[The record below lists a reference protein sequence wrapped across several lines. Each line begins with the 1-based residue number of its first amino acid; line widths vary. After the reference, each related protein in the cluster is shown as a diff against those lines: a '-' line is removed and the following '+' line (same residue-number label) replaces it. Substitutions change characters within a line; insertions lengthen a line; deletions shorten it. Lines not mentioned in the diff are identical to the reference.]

1 MIITIF
7 VNFFPV
13 SLFFSLF
20 LVYYCLFYFTD
31 LQGSN
36 NPYCKSSENVSTINF
51 IHSANKILSSMHQ
64 NDNLNDYNP
73 LSSYLEA
80 AGKDVDRNISL
91 FVRFSF
97 AADRV

>member
-1 MIITIF
+1 
-7 VNFFPV
+7 
-13 SLFFSLF
+13 
-20 LVYYCLFYFTD
+20 
-31 LQGSN
+31 
-36 NPYCKSSENVSTINF
+36 
-51 IHSANKILSSMHQ
+51 MHQ